1 VARRVVAPLGGWGE
15 GAAAVVV
22 VVAVVVAVMVAVVAV
37 VVVVVVVGS
46 DNTSG
51 ELSGT
56 VCREQSKG
64 WFGQGWFCKF
74 KILVIIRLCWP
85 LWWPDSGRSWR
96 IR

>member
-1 VARRVVAPLGGWGE
+1 VAVVA
-15 GAAAVVV
+15 VVGV
-22 VVAVVVAVMVAVVAV
+22 VVAVVV

-56 VCREQSKG
+56 ACREQSKG
-64 WFGQGWFCKF
+64 WFGQGWFRKF

-96 IR
+96 RR